1 MIYRETM
8 RLKLLLAEYK
18 KTWVISTIGIVLYA
32 FGIAV
37 LNTNEGIEVYREHK
51 RTLLHCIL
59 TARSFNHRRALD
71 GALADAV
78 SIKDENYHTSEK
90 SENYEGKLIHLH
102 GTLRVQEVSSREFI
116 CSVCNENANFRS

>member
-37 LNTNEGIEVYREHK
+37 LNTNEGKPKVLNTNEGTVNISELY
-51 RTLLHCIL
+51 
-59 TARSFNHRRALD
+59 
-71 GALADAV
+71 
-78 SIKDENYHTSEK
+78 SI
-90 SENYEGKLIHLH
+90 
-102 GTLRVQEVSSREFI
+102 VF
-116 CSVCNENANFRS
+116 